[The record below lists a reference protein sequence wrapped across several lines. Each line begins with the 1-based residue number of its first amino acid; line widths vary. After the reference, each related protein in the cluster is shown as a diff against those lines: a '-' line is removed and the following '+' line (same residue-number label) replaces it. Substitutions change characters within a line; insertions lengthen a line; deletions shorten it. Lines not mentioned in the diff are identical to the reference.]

1 MATIN
6 PASDF
11 YDKLGMKY
19 EQYYGHDQGLINFIN
34 ESLQLLP
41 PDATVL
47 DIGSGTGIPT
57 SKAVV
62 DSGRKLH
69 GIDFSPVMVELS
81 TKQVPGGTFEL
92 ASMLDF
98 DPKTRFQAAFAVF
111 SMFHL
116 SREEMTAIAKKW
128 AEWIVPDGYIFIGTM
143 AADDFNTK
151 PEMFDK
157 DGECASGVEHTFM
170 GKRTWN
176 LLYTKVGWANL
187 LRGVGFEVVKTEMVP
202 FQAPAEAEC
211 DPEPHYYITARKIN

>member
-1 MATIN
+1 MAPIN
-6 PASDF
+6 PAADF
-11 YDKLGMKY
+11 YDNLGIKY
-19 EQYYGHDQGLINFIN
+19 EHYFGHDQGLIKFIN

-69 GIDFSPVMVELS
+69 GIDFSPVMVNLS
-81 TKQVPGGTFEL
+81 IKQVPGGTFEL
-92 ASMLDF
+92 TNMLDF
-98 DPKTRFQAAFAVF
+98 NPPAPFQGAFAVF
-111 SMFHL
+111 SLFHL
-116 SREEMTAIAKKW
+116 SREEMSAVAKKW
-128 AEWIVPDGYIFIGTM
+128 ADWIVLGGYIFIGTM
-143 AADDFNTK
+143 VADDFSTK
-151 PEMFDK
+151 PEMYDK

-170 GKRTWN
+170 GKRIGN

-187 LRGVGFEVVKTEMVP
+187 LREVGFEVEKTEMVP

-211 DPEPHYYITARKIN
+211 DSEPHYYITARRIN

>member
-1 MATIN
+1 MAPIN
-6 PASDF
+6 PAADF
-11 YDKLGMKY
+11 YDNLGIKY
-19 EQYYGHDQGLINFIN
+19 EHYFGHDLGLINFIK

-81 TKQVPGGTFEL
+81 IKQVPG
-92 ASMLDF
+92 A
-98 DPKTRFQAAFAVF
+98 PFQGAFAVF
-111 SMFHL
+111 SLFHF
-116 SREEMTAIAKKW
+116 SREEMSAVAKKW
-128 AEWIVPDGYIFIGTM
+128 ADWIVPGGYIFIGTM
-143 AADDFNTK
+143 VADDFSTK
-151 PEMFDK
+151 PEMYDQ
-157 DGECASGVEHTFM
+157 DGECARGVEHTFM
-170 GKRTWN
+170 GKRIGN

-187 LRGVGFEVVKTEMVP
+187 LREVGFEVEKTEMVP

-211 DPEPHYYITARKIN
+211 DSEPHYYITARRIN